1 MSWRAT
7 LTILLLIAAAV
18 SGWSVWQQRPGR
30 DAGQSASERPDYLLH
45 DFEIVVLNKQGQE
58 SFTLRA
64 PTLARRPG
72 DQTMA
77 LATPRFVIP
86 PRQGSHES
94 AWHVSA
100 KDGWVSA
107 DAEEVRL
114 RGDVVATTTTARDR
128 RPFRLATERLNVF
141 PDKQRARAPTPVTIT
156 QPGSILRGQTLEAQL
171 DRKRFQLTH
180 VKVRYVP
187 SGR

>member
-1 MSWRAT
+1 MSWRT
-7 LTILLLIAAAV
+7 LLTLVLLIAAAI

-30 DAGQSASERPDYLLH
+30 ATPQSNSERADYLLH
-45 DFEIVVLNKQGQE
+45 DFEIVVLDKQGNE

-72 DQTMA
+72 DRTMA
-77 LATPRFVIP
+77 LETPRFVIP
-86 PRQGSHES
+86 PRAGSSES
-94 AWHVSA
+94 PWHVQA
-100 KDGWVSA
+100 RDGWVSA
-107 DAEEVRL
+107 SGEEVRL
-114 RGDVVATTTTARDR
+114 RGDVVATTTGRDDT
-128 RPFRLATERLNVF
+128 PLRLATERLNVF
-141 PDKQRARAPTPVTIT
+141 PEAQRARAPTPVTIT